1 MKRRDFLLLT
11 TAGIATLVVPTAW
24 YLRGSGKYERL
35 LAQPQSLS
43 LIWDTGMTHEMGIK
57 YQDQFPDETNVRT
70 LVRHLSAETSG
81 VDDALALSIAR
92 NIKKDFV
99 TGNTIMLDGWILSKT
114 EARQCAL
121 FSTTHLN

>member
-1 MKRRDFLLLT
+1 
-11 TAGIATLVVPTAW
+11 
-24 YLRGSGKYERL
+24 
-35 LAQPQSLS
+35 
-43 LIWDTGMTHEMGIK
+43 MTHEMGIK

-121 FSTTHLN
+121 FSTIHLN